1 MKLLVRINLFVILL
15 LFLPFVALAQQG
27 QQRNFPKPD
36 VYAENMVGQLSSK
49 MELSDQQKELLTEV
63 FNSFMSSQQDA
74 MMNRDREKMMAL
86 REKRDKDAE
95 KIIEDKNKIKT
106 YRKFIE
112 DQQSQVGRGQ
122 RGNG

>member
-1 MKLLVRINLFVILL
+1 M
-15 LFLPFVALAQQG
+15 FLPLVALAQQG

-36 VYAENMVGQLSSK
+36 VYAENMVGQLSAK
-49 MELSDQQKELLTEV
+49 MELSDKQKELLTAV
-63 FNSFMSSQQDA
+63 FNSFMTSQQEA

-86 REKRDKDAE
+86 REERDKDAE

-112 DQQSQVGRGQ
+112 DQQPRMGRGQ
-122 RGNG
+122 RGND